1 MGWVELG
8 VKWAGLEVR
17 DPDPSAVESS
27 SMSEREEWAEPDP
40 AVEPEEILP

>member
-1 MGWVELG
+1 VEPG

-27 SMSEREEWAEPDP
+27 SMSEREEWAEPDAA
-40 AVEPEEILP
+40 AVEPEIFP